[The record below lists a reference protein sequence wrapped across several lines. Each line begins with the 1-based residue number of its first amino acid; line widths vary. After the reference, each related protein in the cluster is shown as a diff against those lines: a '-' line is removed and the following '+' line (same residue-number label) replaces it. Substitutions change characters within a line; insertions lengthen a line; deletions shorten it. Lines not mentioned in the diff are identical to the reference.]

1 MFTGQPQG
9 ASQIAQGATLFVF
22 NRKDFSVAMASVL
35 SVSQPHVSKAA
46 QTNPA
51 LGMQGFVVDLSI
63 SFGNEAI
70 SIEYPVNSQGANYPE
85 KGWYISPDR
94 MAVTREVEAASN
106 NSKQFLSQRPYHEMV
121 VQKAPSLILQLNPER
136 QLEAQQAEKIEM
148 LQRKLEESE
157 RRSSEMGMKLD
168 RMLAMLSAG
177 VPVTKKNKEEK

>member
-9 ASQIAQGATLFVF
+9 ASQIAQGATLYVF

-35 SVSQPHVSKAA
+35 NVSQPHVSKAA

-63 SFGNEAI
+63 SFGNETT

-94 MAVTREVEAASN
+94 MAVTREIEAASN
-106 NSKQFLSQRPYHEMV
+106 SSKQFLSQRQYHEMV

-136 QLEAQQAEKIEM
+136 QLEAQQAEKIA
-148 LQRKLEESE
+148 RLENQ
-157 RRSSEMGMKLD
+157 
-168 RMLAMLSAG
+168 LAEISGKFDQMVGMLSAA
-177 VPVTKKNKEEK
+177 VRPKNEKPKEEK

>member
-9 ASQIAQGATLFVF
+9 ASQIAQGATLYVF

-35 SVSQPHVSKAA
+35 NVSQPPVSKAA

-63 SFGNEAI
+63 SMGSDTT

-94 MAVTREVEAASN
+94 MAVTREIEATSN

-121 VQKAPSLILQLNPER
+121 VQKAPQLILQLNPER
-136 QLEAQQAEKIEM
+136 QLEAQQAEKIA
-148 LQRKLEESE
+148 RLENQ
-157 RRSSEMGMKLD
+157 
-168 RMLAMLSAG
+168 LAEISGKFDQMVGMLSAA
-177 VPVTKKNKEEK
+177 VHPKNEKPKEDK